1 MYNEVDQKGRQFS
14 CLVIIKKGDEF
25 LLLLRPN
32 KPHIKFPNMWS
43 FPGGGSSKGE
53 MPIQT
58 AIRETYEETGLRV
71 FPNDLKFLLVTKDK
85 EQNKNVYFFYCE
97 NWSGEIDNNKVKTEH
112 VKYRWVKHDDLQNY
126 NMPPNNLNLMDKIVS
141 KKTITKNIKLVIK
154 R

>member
-1 MYNEVDQKGRQFS
+1 
-14 CLVIIKKGDEF
+14 
-25 LLLLRPN
+25 
-32 KPHIKFPNMWS
+32 MWS